1 MEKLFERLNLYDILA
16 MICPGGLLLLA
27 ILSTGD
33 VWGGVKE
40 IPWIQH
46 ILKQTILSR
55 AFCFGCLGL
64 LLSYLLGI
72 VNHTLVTIWRV
83 VIERYIGIWKLV
95 MRIAYKHEI
104 KVKENNKGK
113 EIFQILNKSLSE
125 IDFIDLQS
133 VYFDAHS
140 YARTTEGAVLLAI
153 EQQVAMLRN
162 SFVPC
167 LWLGILALCSM
178 KNAFWSSWRGITIF
192 IAAFTLVSLLII
204 YAREYKIFAI
214 VLSACNSQGK

>member
-104 KVKENNKGK
+104 KVKENNKEK
-113 EIFQILNKSLSE
+113 EIFLILNKSLSE

-140 YARTTEGAVLLAI
+140 YARTTKGAVLLAI

-162 SFVPC
+162 SIIPC
-167 LWLGILALCSM
+167 VWLMVIALSQLGLSICAITGIVLGYLVAC
-178 KNAFWSSWRGITIF
+178 GI
-192 IAAFTLVSLLII
+192 II
-204 YAREYKIFAI
+204 WTREYKLFTI
-214 VLSACNSQGK
+214 VLLTSNIKENK